1 MASPAPKSPEQSE
14 KSKKYDRQLRLWGDH
29 GQNALEGSHICL
41 INATGL
47 GTEILK
53 SLVLPGIGGFTI
65 VDGKKVSEEDIGA
78 NFFLDIDS
86 MGKPRA
92 QTATQLLIELNPDVK
107 GDYVDEPIEELLKN
121 NPNFFSSFSVVIATA
136 LNERAL
142 LPLSELLWN
151 LGVPL
156 IIARSYGLIG
166 LIRLQIKEHTI
177 IESHPDTQNPDL
189 RLDRPF
195 KALEQYVS
203 RINLDEMDL
212 KDHAHV
218 PYVVPL
224 LKCLEEWK
232 VTHSGELPKN
242 YKEKD
247 ELRNLI
253 KKRIKVNDEDVPE
266 YEENFEEAIKA
277 VNFAVT
283 PSSVPKEVLNVLN
296 DDCSIN
302 LTSKSKPF
310 WIMAKAVKDFIENE
324 GQGSL
329 PLRGTLPDMT
339 ADTTSYIA
347 LQQIYV
353 QESGRCAEI
362 VHRRVQQLLHQLGQ
376 QQDAISEADTKLF
389 CKHSSSI
396 ALVRGSKIADEYDSK
411 LINTSLISHGIE
423 NPDSLIVYYV
433 MLRGVDRFN
442 GEYNHYPGEF
452 GDEHDIVKLKGCVSK
467 LLSEWGCGSLSKDD
481 YVHEICRYGGAELH
495 SVSAFIGGCVAQE
508 AIKLVTGQYKPINN
522 TFIYDAINSST
533 ETFAF

>member
-29 GQNALEGSHICL
+29 GQNALEASHICL
-41 INATGL
+41 INATAL

-65 VDGKKVSEEDIGA
+65 VDGKKITEEDIGA
-78 NFFLDIDS
+78 NFFLEIDS
-86 MGKPRA
+86 IGKPRA
-92 QTATQLLIELNPDVK
+92 QVATQLLVELNPDVK
-107 GDYVDEPIEELLKN
+107 GDYVDEAIEDVLKN
-121 NPNFFSSFSVVIATA
+121 NPTFFNTFSVVIATA

-142 LPLSELLWN
+142 LPLSNLLWSS
-151 LGVPL
+151 GVPL
-156 IIARSYGLIG
+156 IIARSCGFIG
-166 LIRLQIKEHTI
+166 IVRLQVKEHTV

-189 RLDRPF
+189 RLDKPF
-195 KALEQYVS
+195 PALSKYVDS
-203 RINLDEMDL
+203 INLDEMEL

-224 LKCLEEWK
+224 LKSVEEFK
-232 VTHSGELPKN
+232 SLHNGELPKN

-247 ELRNLI
+247 ELRSLI
-253 KKRIKVNDEDVPE
+253 RKKIKTNEDGCPE
-266 YEENFEEAIKA
+266 HEENFEEAIKA

-283 PSSVPKEVLNVLN
+283 PSTVPKDVLKILN
-296 DDCSIN
+296 DDCSMN

-310 WIMAKAVKDFIENE
+310 WILAKAVKDFVENE
-324 GQGSL
+324 GNGSL

-339 ADTTSYIA
+339 ADTASYIA

-353 QESGRCAEI
+353 QESVRCAEI

-376 QQDAISEADTKLF
+376 QPDAISEADTKLF
-389 CKHSSSI
+389 CKHAASI
-396 ALVRGSKIADEYDSK
+396 GLLRGSKIADEYDPK
-411 LINTSLISHGIE
+411 LINTSLISQGIE
-423 NPDSLIVYYV
+423 DPDSLIVYYV
-433 MLRGVDRFN
+433 MLRGIDRFY
-442 GEYNHYPGEF
+442 GEFNHYPGEF
-452 GDEHDIVKLKGCVSK
+452 GDEHDIVELKGCVSK
-467 LLSEWGCGSLSKDD
+467 LLSEWGCCSLSKDD

-508 AIKLVTGQYKPINN
+508 VIKLVTGQYNPINN
-522 TFIYDAINSST
+522 TFIYDAITSST